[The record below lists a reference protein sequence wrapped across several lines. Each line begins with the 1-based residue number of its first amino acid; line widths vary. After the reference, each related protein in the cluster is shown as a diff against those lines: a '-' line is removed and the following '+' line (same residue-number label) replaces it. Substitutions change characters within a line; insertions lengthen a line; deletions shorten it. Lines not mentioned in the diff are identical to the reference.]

1 MRRSLVFISGAVAA
15 AALLAGCGKTYPVGT
30 LAPTSPPLKPHVT
43 SVYALPTPPAAAQPE
58 GLASAPADSNCETGL
73 IWFAE
78 ESGNQIGALNDA
90 AVYTMFA
97 LPNAGSEPY
106 GITCGPDGQI
116 WFTEYAGNR
125 IGRFDT
131 GTENFAEFTIP
142 TASSESTAIA
152 LGSDSGLW
160 FTESNTGKIGR
171 ADESTGTIT
180 EYSSGGT
187 TPFDDV
193 LGPDGN
199 IWFTLKGSNQ
209 IGTITSGGSVTRYT
223 VPTAASQPYAIIT
236 GSDGAL
242 WFTENATGKLGRTV
256 ASNGNITETALTGC
270 PNPTSLQQGIDG
282 NFYIICSGATPT
294 MLQFDP
300 TNGDQKSYALKSGS
314 DPQWSII
321 AFDNKIYFT
330 DSGLNAIDQFTY
342 Q

>member
-1 MRRSLVFISGAVAA
+1 MRRSLVFIFGAA
-15 AALLAGCGKTYPVGT
+15 AAVALLAGCGKTYPVGT
-30 LAPTSPPLKPHVT
+30 VAPTTPPLKPHVT
-43 SVYALPTPPAAAQPE
+43 SVYDLPTPPANAQPE

-73 IWFAE
+73 IWFVE
-78 ESGNQIGALNDA
+78 ESGNQIGALDEA
-90 AVYTMFA
+90 AKYTMFQ

-106 GITCGPDGQI
+106 GITCGPDGEI

-125 IGRFDT
+125 IGRFDSST
-131 GTENFAEFTIP
+131 DNFAEFTITSANSDP
-142 TASSESTAIA
+142 TAIA
-152 LGSDSGLW
+152 LGSDGGLW
-160 FTESNTGKIGR
+160 FTESNSGKMGR

-180 EYSSGGT
+180 EYSTGGT
-187 TPFDDV
+187 MPFDDV

-199 IWFTLKGSNQ
+199 IWFTLEGSDQ
-209 IGTITSGGSVTRYT
+209 IGTITSGGTTTLYT
-223 VPTAASQPYAIIT
+223 VPTAASKPYAIIT

-256 ASNGNITETALTGC
+256 ASNGSMTETTLTSC

-282 NFYIICSGATPT
+282 DFYIICSGATPT
-294 MLQFDP
+294 MLQYNP
-300 TNGDQKSYALKSGS
+300 SNGDQTSYALKTGS
-314 DPQWSII
+314 NPQWSII